1 MRQMR
6 QRILIAAYAA
16 FALALAVFTGSAL
29 AGNGNGPPATPGNSG
44 SAPGQANKAAT
55 PPAAAPAAKPAPAPA
70 KHEAKQAEHAA
81 KQAEHAAKQA
91 EHAAKKS
98 APAPAKHTAADGSKQ
113 YGNGQSA
120 LQVAHKKA
128 PTKNITLNDLSGPGN
143 SGLHK
148 VTICHN
154 GHLITVDVH
163 ALKAHSSHLG
173 GSDVIPATSASQCR
187 SQSSTKAAAV
197 EHNAAV
203 TPAAPCAPT
212 TTTENVFVPG
222 YVLHHTGSKTNPFVK
237 IKYNAHSAHVK
248 GKHTDDVVVAPH
260 TDTRTVT
267 VAGNCSSSSASA
279 QSSQA
284 ASQTSQA
291 ASQTSQ
297 AAATQS
303 ASASGSASSPAAA
316 ASAGGVLG
324 ATATLTKPA
333 KKPAGGVLGATARLG
348 KVVAGSRL
356 PFTGLPLWI
365 FVAVAA
371 ALILAGVAV
380 RRTAGHRA

>member
-1 MRQMR
+1 MRH
-6 QRILIAAYAA
+6 RILIPAYAA

-55 PPAAAPAAKPAPAPA
+55 PPAAAPAAKPAPPAAAPAAKPAPAPA
-70 KHEAKQAEHAA
+70 KHE
-81 KQAEHAAKQA
+81 AKQA

-120 LQVAHKKA
+120 LQVAHEKA

-173 GSDVIPATSASQCR
+173 GSDVIPATSASQCQ
-187 SQSSTKAAAV
+187 SKSSTKAATE

-203 TPAAPCAPT
+203 TPAAPCAPS

-222 YVLHHTGSKTNPFVK
+222 YVLHHTGSKTNPVVK

-248 GKHTDDVVVAPH
+248 GKHPEDVVVAPH
-260 TDTRTVT
+260 TETRTVT
-267 VAGNCSSSSASA
+267 VAGNCSSSTAA
-279 QSSQA
+279 TESSQ
-284 ASQTSQA
+284 STSQA
-291 ASQTSQ
+291 SQ

-303 ASASGSASSPAAA
+303 ASASGSAPSPAAA

-333 KKPAGGVLGATARLG
+333 KKPAGGVLGATAHLG
-348 KVVAGSRL
+348 KVVAGTHL

-371 ALILAGVAV
+371 ALVFAGLAI
-380 RRTAGHRA
+380 RRTAGHRT